1 LATIAAVVV
10 GTVALAGVAWAE
22 DDGGSGAPRV
32 VRIVPPDG
40 ATGVSPDADIKAKF
54 SDSIVH
60 AVSS

>member
-1 LATIAAVVV
+1 MV